1 MASLATAPR
10 FYWLWG
16 RYPGV
21 TPIPWVAPIG
31 FTHGCVL
38 ATPTAFYPIFHALQY
53 ANVRIDPRERSH
65 QHTRTL
71 TSSCV
76 NARIDLRERSNRR
89 TQTLALT
96 YANIRIATHK
106 RSDHPHRRTH
116 EPCVPTF

>member
-10 FYWLWG
+10 FYGLWG

-21 TPIPWVAPIG
+21 TPFG

-89 TQTLALT
+89 TQTLALPHT
-96 YANIRIATHK
+96 NIRIILTGG
-106 RSDHPHRRTH
+106 RTGRTSL
-116 EPCVPTF
+116 PFGT

>member
-1 MASLATAPR
+1 MASLATALR
-10 FYWLWG
+10 FYGLWG

-38 ATPTAFYPIFHALQY
+38 ATPTAFHPIPNAPPY
-53 ANVRIDPRERSH
+53 ANARIALRERSH

-71 TSSCV
+71 ASPCV

-89 TQTLALT
+89 TQTLALPHT
-96 YANIRIATHK
+96 NIRIILTGG
-106 RSDHPHRRTH
+106 RTSRASL
-116 EPCVPTF
+116 PFDT